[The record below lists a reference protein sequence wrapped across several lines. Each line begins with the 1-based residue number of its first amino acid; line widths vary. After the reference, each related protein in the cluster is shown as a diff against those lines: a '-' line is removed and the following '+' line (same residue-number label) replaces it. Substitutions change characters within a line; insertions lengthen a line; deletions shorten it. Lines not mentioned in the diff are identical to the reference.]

1 MIGPDSAIAKGEWE
15 LWRFRLKLMEEAK
28 QWQELFDISKGLLQR
43 ARTKDAS
50 GNITEPGMGDWI
62 VWEAFI
68 KSAVELP
75 GYRQVLALITLS
87 LLD

>member
-1 MIGPDSAIAKGEWE
+1 
-15 LWRFRLKLMEEAK
+15 MEEAK
-28 QWQELFDISKGLLQR
+28 QWQKLFDISKGLLLR

-50 GNITEPGMGDWI
+50 GKITEPGMSDWV

-75 GYRQVLALITLS
+75 GYRQVSIFS
-87 LLD
+87 V